1 MFMDT
6 TYEPL
11 IKFIK
16 RIIDLPDTEV
26 AKVLQLFKPVRIAK
40 GEYYIREGQV
50 PKKFAFVEKGLFR
63 YLYINNKGTEFT
75 KNFIPENSF
84 LSAYS
89 AMISQQPSR
98 MFIEALEES
107 YIYEIHYHDWLKL
120 KKGHQCWDKLL
131 ITILEKAFSVKET
144 RERDLLLLEAQERYE
159 IFKQEFPTLEKR
171 IKQHIIAS
179 YLGISPISLSR
190 IRNKTAS

>member
-1 MFMDT
+1 MT
-6 TYEPL
+6 HP
-11 IKFIK
+11 FILFVK
-16 RIIDLPDTEV
+16 RIVELPEAEE
-26 AKVLQLFKPVRIAK
+26 AKVLKLVKSIKIAK

-75 KNFIPENSF
+75 KNFILENNF
-84 LSAYS
+84 ISAYS

-98 MFIEALEES
+98 MFIEALEDS
-107 YIYEIHYHDWLKL
+107 YVYDISYNDWLEL
-120 KKGHQCWDKLL
+120 KKGHECWNQFLVV
-131 ITILEKAFSVKET
+131 ILEKAFSTKEI

-159 IFKQEFPTLEKR
+159 IFKKEFPTLENR
-171 IKQHIIAS
+171 IKQHLIAS

-190 IRNKTAS
+190 IRNKLAH